1 MNSAQREPVAVIG
14 TGYVGLVTAAGF
26 AELGNE
32 VWCVDIDPD
41 KVRRLQRGEVP
52 IYEPGL
58 AESIA
63 ARGARMHFSTE
74 LASALEH
81 TRLLFVAVGTP
92 PTYSGDAD
100 LSAVHSVVE
109 AMPESDRHALV
120 MKSTVPVG
128 TGAAIRRALA
138 DRGKA
143 GFSYVSCPEFLKEGS
158 ALEDF
163 RHPDRVVVGD
173 AGDWAGDAV
182 VDLYAPL
189 NAPIV
194 RTDIASAE
202 MIKLA
207 ANAFLATKISFINE
221 IANVCEETGA
231 DVLEVARG
239 MGLDQRIG
247 EHFLRPGIG
256 FGGSCLVGDETLLV
270 RHRGRTTLMSFERL
284 WTTLAR
290 DQNAADGVI
299 EPHDLKV
306 LAWLPGEH
314 APIFLSV
321 LCVTRRDY
329 YGEII
334 EVQTKMGRR
343 VAATADH
350 PFLVSDGRGSF
361 PERKLAADLDT
372 GDWLPV
378 AMGGAEEWE
387 GVSTA
392 SLLNAAE
399 VAEIAP
405 DKLIVRP
412 QREEIQRIVQ
422 LPMADRRAI
431 FARSASVAARTG
443 DVRRTGTLRL
453 DEAER
458 ADLTLASATLGTTKN
473 GNHATSLISL
483 DEQFWRVVGLYLAE
497 GCTTVAT
504 RGRIQW
510 SFHPTKEEHLVD
522 EVVEFWL
529 RHNVRSAVH
538 RKPTAKVVSVS
549 SRLLAAWWTQV
560 LGLGRTSYEQRLP
573 DQIWDRPT
581 HDRWALLSGLF
592 EGDGSWSLVS
602 GGPSVVIELGTV
614 SDELADGAMRLLASV
629 GVMASQRIGRVAKS
643 TKDTH
648 WIRIAGARQVE
659 RAIRLVPERDR
670 PGVLA
675 SIARQQKRIAPTGY
689 RRFDDGTAWVRVTR
703 AEPRAFG
710 GSVYSLEVPY
720 AHTIVTSNALVSSNC
735 FPKDVSA
742 LKQLAGNSGYHFQ
755 LLTAVIEVNELQKRR
770 VIAKL
775 QKHLGTL
782 VGKTV
787 TLLGLAFKANTDDM
801 REASSLV
808 LAARLQADGARVR
821 AYDPVAEDEARK
833 LMTGVEFASSALEAI
848 AGADAIVLVTEWPEF
863 GELDWD
869 EVARSTNGR
878 VLIDGRN
885 YIDGEAARA
894 AGFAYEGIGRA
905 PYAPGR

>member
-1 MNSAQREPVAVIG
+1 
-14 TGYVGLVTAAGF
+14 
-26 AELGNE
+26 
-32 VWCVDIDPD
+32 
-41 KVRRLQRGEVP
+41 
-52 IYEPGL
+52 
-58 AESIA
+58 
-63 ARGARMHFSTE
+63 
-74 LASALEH
+74 
-81 TRLLFVAVGTP
+81 
-92 PTYSGDAD
+92 
-100 LSAVHSVVE
+100 
-109 AMPESDRHALV
+109 
-120 MKSTVPVG
+120 
-128 TGAAIRRALA
+128 
-138 DRGKA
+138 
-143 GFSYVSCPEFLKEGS
+143 
-158 ALEDF
+158 
-163 RHPDRVVVGD
+163 
-173 AGDWAGDAV
+173 
-182 VDLYAPL
+182 
-189 NAPIV
+189 
-194 RTDIASAE
+194 
-202 MIKLA
+202 
-207 ANAFLATKISFINE
+207 
-221 IANVCEETGA
+221 
-231 DVLEVARG
+231 

-247 EHFLRPGIG
+247 RHFLRPGIG
-256 FGGSCLVGDETLLV
+256 FGGSCLVGDETVLV
-270 RHRGRTTLMSFERL
+270 RRRGRTTLMSFERL
-284 WTTLAR
+284 WTTLER
-290 DQNAADGVI
+290 DHDAADGVI

-306 LAWLPGEH
+306 LAWLPGEP

-321 LCVTRRDY
+321 MCVTRRDY
-329 YGEII
+329 DGEVI
-334 EVQTKMGRR
+334 EVQTKMGRG
-343 VAATADH
+343 VVATADH

-372 GDWLPV
+372 RDWLPV

-399 VAEIAP
+399 AAEIAP

-422 LPMADRRAI
+422 LSMADRRAI
-431 FARSASVAARTG
+431 FARSSSVASRTG
-443 DVRRTGTLRL
+443 EVRRTGTLRL

-473 GNHATSLISL
+473 WNHATSLISL
-483 DEQFWRVVGLYLAE
+483 DEQFWRIVGLYLAE
-497 GCTTVAT
+497 GCTTNSVGA

-510 SFHPTKEEHLVD
+510 SFHPTREQHLID
-522 EVVEFWL
+522 EVVAFWL

-538 RKPTAKVVSVS
+538 RKPTSKTVSVS

-573 DQIWDRPT
+573 DQIWDRPA

-592 EGDGSWSLVS
+592 EGDGSWSPVK

-614 SDELADGAMRLLASV
+614 SDELADGVMRLLTSV
-629 GVMASQRIGRVAKS
+629 GVMASQRIGRVAKF

-648 WIRIAGARQVE
+648 WIRIAVAHQVE
-659 RAIRLVPERDR
+659 RAIQLVPERDR

-675 SIARQQKRIAPTGY
+675 SIGRQQKRIAPTGY
-689 RRFDDGTAWVRVTR
+689 RRFDDGAAWVRVAS
-703 AEPRAFG
+703 AESRTFG

-863 GELDWD
+863 GELDWN
-869 EVARSTNGR
+869 EVAKSTDGR

-885 YIDGEAARA
+885 CIDGEAARA
-894 AGFAYEGIGRA
+894 AGFAYEGIGR
-905 PYAPGR
+905 